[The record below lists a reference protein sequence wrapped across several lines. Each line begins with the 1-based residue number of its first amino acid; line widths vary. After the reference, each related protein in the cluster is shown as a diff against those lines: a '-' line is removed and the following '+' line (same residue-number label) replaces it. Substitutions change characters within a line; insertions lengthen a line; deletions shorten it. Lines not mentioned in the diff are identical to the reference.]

1 MARNNNAE
9 PAVKT
14 KTPPKPETK
23 VIYSNGPVNMPAS
36 MIKDEQSFKKMWK
49 GKLGG
54 KNLDKAWQEAKEFK
68 AKLK

>member
-1 MARNNNAE
+1 MAKGDNG
-9 PAVKT
+9 PKVT
-14 KTPPKPETK
+14 KQTPPKPEKK

-36 MIKDEQSFKKMWK
+36 MIKDEESFKKMWK

-54 KNLDKAWQEAKEFK
+54 YPLEKAWQEAKEFK